1 MISSRDGQGGFMGLA
16 EDLKALQEL
25 REKGEMSESAYAA
38 ARDAAIRK
46 HGTPSGGSK
55 PSFFTVG
62 RVILLLI
69 LVFFVWYFLR
79 LNIGNK
85 QASDAIRTAVRAPI
99 TLNNSVENIP
109 ASSWKAVGLNLPYPG
124 TVDVSLEVVRGN
136 PVDVFLTT
144 TDQIETMKKEQWNNV
159 RVYPDFNAV
168 KTKTYRR
175 TGQLGQGS
183 YYLVMRD
190 TSLGILSASASDI
203 SVKVQ
208 LNP

>member
-1 MISSRDGQGGFMGLA
+1 MRLA

-25 REKGEMSESAYAA
+25 REKGELTESAYTV
-38 ARDAAIRK
+38 ARDAAINK
-46 HGTPSGGSK
+46 HAAPTASRRLGR
-55 PSFFTVG
+55 FVG
-62 RVILLLI
+62 FRAIPLLVILLGL
-69 LVFFVWYFLR
+69 LAVVWYNAGTR
-79 LNIGNK
+79 VTT
-85 QASDAIRTAVRAPI
+85 QAIATAVHAPI
-99 TLNNSVENIP
+99 TVIDEVQNLP
-109 ASSWKAVGLNLPYPG
+109 ASSWKAVALNLPYSG
-124 TVDVSLEVVRGN
+124 SLNVSLEVVQGN

-144 TDQIETMKKEQWNNV
+144 PDQLEAMKKDDWGNV
-159 RVYPDFNAV
+159 RTYSDYNA
-168 KTKTYRR
+168 TKTQKYRR